1 MIELP
6 TQKLKAETKS
16 PERLIIFSAPKAGK
30 TTVLSQLENN
40 LIIDL
45 ESGTKYVDA
54 LKVKASNLNE
64 LKEIAEA
71 IREANKQAGKFV
83 YRYGTI
89 DTVTALEDMVGG
101 LAIKLYQ
108 QTPMGK
114 SFTGTNILTLANGA
128 GYLYVRNAFEMII
141 KEFEGLFERLILVG
155 HLKEKFIQKADKE
168 VEAKALD
175 LTGKLSSITSSKADA
190 IGYLYRQGKEVRI
203 NFASSEG
210 VICGARPEHLRG
222 QDIVI
227 SEEIDDKILTYWD
240 RIFID

>member
-6 TQKLKAETKS
+6 TTKVQAETKS

-30 TTVLSQLENN
+30 TTILSQLENN

-45 ESGTKYVDA
+45 EEGTKYVDA
-54 LKVKASNLNE
+54 LKVKASNLTD
-64 LKEIAEA
+64 LKNIATAIAEA
-71 IREANKQAGKFV
+71 NKKAGKFV
-83 YRYGTI
+83 YKYGTI
-89 DTVTALEDMVGG
+89 DTVTALEDMVMP
-101 LAIKLYQ
+101 LAVKLYQ
-108 QTPMGK
+108 QTAMGSK
-114 SFTGTNILTLANGA
+114 FTGTNILTLPNGA
-128 GYLYVRNAFEMII
+128 GYLYMRNAFEMIV

-227 SEEIDDKILTYWD
+227 SEEVDGKILTHWD
-240 RIFID
+240 RIFVD

>member
-6 TQKLKAETKS
+6 TTKVKAETKS

-30 TTVLSQLENN
+30 TTILSQLENN

-45 ESGTKYVDA
+45 EDGTKYVDA
-54 LKVKASNLNE
+54 FKVKASSLAD
-64 LKEIAEA
+64 LKEIATA
-71 IREANKQAGKFV
+71 ISEANKKAGKFV
-83 YRYGTI
+83 YKYGTI
-89 DTVTALEDMVGG
+89 DTVTALEDMVMP
-101 LAIKLYQ
+101 LAVKLYQ
-108 QTPMGK
+108 QTAMGSK
-114 SFTGTNILTLANGA
+114 FTGTNILTLPNGA
-128 GYLYVRNAFEMII
+128 GYLYMRNAFEMIV

-168 VEAKALD
+168 VEAKAID

-203 NFASSEG
+203 NFTSSEG

-227 SEEIDDKILTYWD
+227 SEEIDGKILTHWD
-240 RIFID
+240 RIFVD